1 MEYKL
6 DARYVLCKFTRVHN
20 TKADATQLCKI
31 FSSPV
36 LLFSNEQKLSNWKQK
51 IFVPSTNKIAR
62 YIILMI
68 AWLQRR
74 MSELKSCGLH
84 NTE

>member
-6 DARYVLCKFTRVHN
+6 DVRYVLCKFTRVHN

-36 LLFSNEQKLSNWKQK
+36 LLFSNEQKLSTGKQK
-51 IFVPSTNKIAR
+51 ICCAFYRQNCQIHNIHDCMTAEKNVRTKI
-62 YIILMI
+62 M
-68 AWLQRR
+68 WFTQ
-74 MSELKSCGLH
+74 H
-84 NTE
+84 